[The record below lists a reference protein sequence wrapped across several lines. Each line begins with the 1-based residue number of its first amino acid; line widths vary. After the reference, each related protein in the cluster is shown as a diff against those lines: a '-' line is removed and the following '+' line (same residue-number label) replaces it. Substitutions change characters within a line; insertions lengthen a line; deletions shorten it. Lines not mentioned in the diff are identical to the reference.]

1 MSGSVDSCDPMSA
14 TQHWNSHLNFL
25 FTHKVAISILSHI
38 YTNTKSDDLRPFLMG
53 QHYFEFSNGRR

>member
-14 TQHWNSHLNFL
+14 TQHWNSHLNIL

-38 YTNTKSDDLRPFLMG
+38 YTNTKGDDWRPFFDGAAL
-53 QHYFEFSNGRR
+53 FRIF